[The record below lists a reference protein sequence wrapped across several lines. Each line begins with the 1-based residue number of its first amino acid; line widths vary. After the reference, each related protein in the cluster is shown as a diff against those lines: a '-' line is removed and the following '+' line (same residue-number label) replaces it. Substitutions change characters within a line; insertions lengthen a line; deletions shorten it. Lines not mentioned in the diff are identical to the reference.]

1 MRARAA
7 LFALLWPAQ
16 VFAGTVRVAAYDEKG
31 RLLDTPAFLRHIAPA
46 ESAKSGVPPKSSGLF
61 LTDPEGRPAPGRPWW
76 VADSTAPQWRWSGPD
91 RVKVSLPWPVA
102 GDGFSTLELDGDG
115 SGYVDGQ
122 TVQLNEDAAKA
133 AWRGFREAFE
143 ARSRSFVPRYAPS
156 PAFTKAESK
165 AKAAMTDAQ
174 AAPDARKRARLFDKA
189 LASIAAAWQAMLFE
203 HGRQAARDP
212 KASASL
218 RLGLTLDETLVDRL
232 SEHAWIIDKL
242 SNSGATWVRLIFRA
256 NPDDFL
262 FSQLSSFS
270 LYDAFVKDLVA
281 RGIKIVGSVLD
292 SALWPHGL
300 TPQAYVERTRNLAS
314 HYKDSIRSWE
324 VASEPNGSWLGGYKN
339 PLPDET
345 VLAAVDAAAAE
356 VKRID
361 PTLETVATLYWW
373 EGTAKDDRHPLFAWL
388 DWSLPKGF
396 GRNVDVVGLSVYPD
410 ENPMGLAFD
419 PAFLKL
425 KGRFPDKKL
434 MLGGF
439 GFVEKEE
446 LKGYWWLEPGAV
458 GEPRKDIVILYT
470 GASCALP
477 QGVGGGFF
485 FPTLQ
490 QMLAPGKKTT
500 PLYGIYRAAIR
511 RIRS

>member
-1 MRARAA
+1 MRARIV

-16 VFAGTVRVAAYDEKG
+16 VFAGTLRVAAYDEKG
-31 RLLDTPAFLRHIAPA
+31 RLLDTAGFLRRIAPA
-46 ESAKSGVPPKSSGLF
+46 ESAEAGVPPDSSGLF
-61 LTDPEGRPAPGRPWW
+61 LTDPEGKPAPGRPWW
-76 VADSTAPQWRWSGPD
+76 VADSTAPQWRWSGPE
-91 RVKVSLPWPVA
+91 RVKISLPWPVA

-122 TVQLNEDAAKA
+122 TIQLNEDAAKT

-143 ARSRSFVPRYAPS
+143 ARSRSFLPRYAPTL
-156 PAFTKAESK
+156 AFARAESK
-165 AKAAMTDAQ
+165 AKDAMTDAQ
-174 AAPDARKRARLFDKA
+174 SASAARKRARLFDKA
-189 LASIAAAWQAMLFE
+189 LSSIADAWQTMLFE
-203 HGRQAARDP
+203 HGSQAARDP

-232 SEHAWIIDKL
+232 SEQAWVVDKL
-242 SNSGATWVRLIFRA
+242 SSSGATWVRLIFRT

-262 FSQLSSFS
+262 FSQPSSFS
-270 LYDAFVKDLVA
+270 LYDAFVKDLGA
-281 RGIKIVGSVLD
+281 KGIKIIGSVLD
-292 SALWPHGL
+292 SALWPRGL
-300 TPQAYVERTRNLAS
+300 TPQAYAERTRNLAA
-314 HYKDSIRSWE
+314 HYKGSIRSWE
-324 VASEPNGSWLGGYKN
+324 VASEPNGTWLGGYKS
-339 PLPDET
+339 PLPAET

-356 VKRID
+356 VKRVD
-361 PTLETVATLYWW
+361 PALETVATLYWW

-396 GRNVDVVGLSVYPD
+396 GRGVDVVGLSVYPD

-419 PAFLKL
+419 PVFLKL
-425 KGRFPDKKL
+425 GDRFPGKKL

-439 GFVEKEE
+439 GFVEKDE

-458 GEPRKDIVILYT
+458 GEARGDIVIFYT

-490 QMLAPGKKTT
+490 QMLAPDKKTT
-500 PLYGIYRAAIR
+500 PLYVIYRAAIK